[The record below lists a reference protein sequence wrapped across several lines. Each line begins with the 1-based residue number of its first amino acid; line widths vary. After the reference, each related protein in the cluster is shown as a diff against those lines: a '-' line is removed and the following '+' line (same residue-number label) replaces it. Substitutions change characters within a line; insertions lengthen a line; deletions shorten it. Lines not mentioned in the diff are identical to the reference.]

1 MSHHT
6 GWGHHPGQPVPP
18 QWGGGLLPPPA
29 PQPGVIPLRPLTA
42 GEVLGGAF
50 DTFRRYWKPLI
61 GVMAVVQAIG
71 ILLVAAALAISF
83 AALHDRFSAVF
94 DLAPGEDP
102 EGADVAALFL
112 SSVPVGMLLLVVMT
126 VGAAMFSAL
135 CPALIQEAVLGRPAT
150 FGALWRR
157 SWSRLPAVLG
167 AVLLTALIAGGP
179 ALLLYAIC
187 IPLLIVSAG
196 ADGSG
201 AHAVLALLLL
211 GSLLCV
217 PFSVWLMARFG
228 LAPAA
233 AVCEGLGPVG
243 ALRRSSRLVRDG
255 WWRVFGI
262 SMLGYVVATAVGYA
276 IQMPFG
282 FVGMFAAFPN
292 LPGPDGPS
300 PDPSTLIF
308 GFLVYG
314 AAMLLGGVISSL
326 FQFSFPQLVIA
337 LVYVDQ
343 RMRKE
348 DLAATLTAA
357 AFPTPATPPR
367 PGGLAPT
374 MLE

>member
-1 MSHHT
+1 M
-6 GWGHHPGQPVPP
+6 
-18 QWGGGLLPPPA
+18 PPPA
-29 PQPGVIPLRPLTA
+29 PQPGVMPLRPLAT

-50 DTFRRYWKPLI
+50 GTFRRYWKPLI
-61 GVMAVVQAIG
+61 GVMAAVQGIG
-71 ILLVAAALAISF
+71 ILLAAAALALSF
-83 AALHDRFSAVF
+83 AAAYDRFSAVF

-102 EGADVAALFL
+102 AGSDVAALFL
-112 SSVPVGMLLLVVMT
+112 SFVPACVVLLVVMT

-135 CPALIQEAVLGRPAT
+135 CPALIQEAVLGRPTT
-150 FGALWRR
+150 FGAMWRR
-157 SWSRLPAVLG
+157 SWSRLPSVLA

-187 IPLLIVSAG
+187 IPLIIMSAG
-196 ADGSG
+196 PDGFG
-201 AHAVLALLLL
+201 TPAAVGLLLL

-217 PFSVWLMARFG
+217 PFSVWLMARFS

-233 AVCEGLGPVG
+233 AVCEGLGPVA
-243 ALRRSSRLVRDG
+243 ALRRSSQLVRDG

-262 SMLGYVVATAVGYA
+262 SMLGYVVAMAAGYA

-282 FVGMFAAFPN
+282 FVGMFAAFPS
-292 LPGPDGPS
+292 LPGSDDPS
-300 PDPSTLIF
+300 PDPGTLIV

-326 FQFSFPQLVIA
+326 FQFSFPQMVIA
-337 LVYVDQ
+337 LIYVDQ

-357 AFPTPATPPR
+357 AFPAPRTETAAGPAS
-367 PGGLAPT
+367 APERT
-374 MLE
+374 